1 MASNITQLLVN
12 WSDGDQTAL
21 DQLMPLVYEELRRLA
36 ESYLRRQP
44 YHHTLQPTV
53 LVHEAYLRMV
63 DQQSVN
69 WENRAQFFGMA
80 ATLMRRILVDHTRE
94 KMAAKRG
101 GGEFRLSL
109 SEADRFGQ
117 DDDIDLIALDDAL
130 NDLASLNPQHSRV
143 VELRYFGGL
152 TIEETAAVL
161 SVSHATIERSWTMA
175 RAWLR
180 RELSK

>member
-1 MASNITQLLVN
+1 MADNITQMLVN
-12 WSDGDQTAL
+12 WSNGDQTAL
-21 DQLMPLVYEELRRLA
+21 AQLMPLVYDELRRLA
-36 ESYLRRQP
+36 GSYLRQQP
-44 YHHTLQPTV
+44 YHYTLQPTL

-69 WENRAQFFGMA
+69 WESRAQFFGLA

-101 GGEFRLSL
+101 GGEIRLSL
-109 SEADRFGQ
+109 AEVDRLKSGE
-117 DDDIDLIALDDAL
+117 DLDLIALDDAL
-130 NDLASLNPQHSRV
+130 KTLASLNQQHSRI

-152 TIEETAAVL
+152 TIEETAVAL
-161 SVSHATIERSWTMA
+161 DLSHATIERGWKMA

-180 RELSK
+180 REMKR

>member
-12 WSDGDQTAL
+12 WSDGDQAAL
-21 DQLMPLVYEELRRLA
+21 NQLMPLVYEELRRLA

-69 WENRAQFFGMA
+69 WENRAQFYGMA

-94 KMAAKRG
+94 KMAVKRG

-109 SEADRFGQ
+109 AQADRFSQ
-117 DDDIDLIALDDAL
+117 DEDVDLIALDDAL
-130 NDLASLNPQHSRV
+130 NDLAALNPQHSRII
-143 VELRYFGGL
+143 ELRYFGGL
-152 TIEETAAVL
+152 TIEEAAAVL
-161 SVSHATIERSWTMA
+161 GVSHATIERGWTMA